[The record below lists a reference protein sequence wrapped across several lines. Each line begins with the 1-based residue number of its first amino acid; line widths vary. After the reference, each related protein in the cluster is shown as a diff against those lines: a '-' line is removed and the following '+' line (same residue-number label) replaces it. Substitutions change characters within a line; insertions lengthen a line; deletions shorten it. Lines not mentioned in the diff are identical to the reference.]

1 MIIYTLLSITV
12 LFFIFVLI
20 KDSIYKITKIN
31 ICAICAAVSITWI
44 SLIIMKLLG
53 YIIDNVIIAILMGQ
67 SIVGIMY
74 YLDKKM
80 KNKLMSSLSKLFTIV
95 FGTLI
100 VYYLIKVI

>member
-53 YIIDNVIIAILMGQ
+53 YIIDNIIIAILMGQ

>member
-53 YIIDNVIIAILMGQ
+53 YIIDNIIIAILMGQ

-100 VYYLIKVI
+100 VYYLIKVL

>member
-74 YLDKKM
+74 YLEKKLR
-80 KNKLMSSLSKLFTIV
+80 NKLFVSLSKLLTVII
-95 FGTLI
+95 GTLI
-100 VYYLIKVI
+100 TYYAIKVI

>member
-100 VYYLIKVI
+100 VYYLIKVL